1 MTRALL
7 ALPLALALGTEHRA
21 LSSEIPPKGGNYRV
35 ASGSTEHRALS
46 TQHPAPVDQAFKVPA
61 AGEAVAVIHASCERC
76 DWGVEGREA
85 AVVRILVDGK
95 YSQHLALARGA
106 DDADYHVSLGAIAVG
121 DHQLRIEAD
130 PALSSPQAGAAA
142 ISKVDIVVITPAGD
156 DFVAQSM
163 APFIYARPNTVGKF
177 TDLPVFMWYEIVPVP
192 QGRQFRY
199 SVIFTNEDGGTA
211 TDRLMATWGRTTDV
225 EFVYGVTLNGQG
237 KIVAEEFQGPG
248 HEVPAFGGK
257 HEGLHPL
264 EWVSTD
270 NNMVSESG
278 PTEIRYAPTPQ
289 RFDLTGKSREVVMD
303 AHPWIYTLAA
313 KEMVREKKLVEDAA
327 AGSGRIPDSRRFVF
341 VEACT
346 ELENAAVAFS
356 VHAPDASGTARW
368 FDADRGLPQFRIV
381 RTGCFRG
388 GVPLPAGAGKPDAIR
403 FKAYSLPARAGA
415 PAPSGPATVV
425 LTQVNGVFTVADTY
439 EQRPL
444 GFSWKGS
451 VPLAL
456 NGDWHEVSIR

>member
-1 MTRALL
+1 MIRTVVTALL
-7 ALPLALALGTEHRA
+7 VALSTGHRA
-21 LSSEIPPKGGNYRV
+21 P
-35 ASGSTEHRALS
+35 STEHSA
-46 TQHPAPVDQAFKVPA
+46 PVPVDQAFRVPT

-85 AVVRILVDGK
+85 AAVRIVVDGR
-95 YSQHLALARGA
+95 YSQHLLLARGA
-106 DDADYHVSLGAIAVG
+106 DDADYHVTLGPVAAG
-121 DHQLRIEAD
+121 DHRLRIEAD
-130 PALSSPQAGAAA
+130 PTLSSAQAGRATV
-142 ISKVDIVVITPAGD
+142 SKVDILVITPAGD

-163 APFIYARPNTVGKF
+163 APFIYARPDTVGKF

-192 QGRQFRY
+192 EGRQFRY

-237 KIVAEEFQGPG
+237 KVVAEEFQGPN
-248 HEVPAFGGK
+248 HEVPAFRGK
-257 HEGLHPL
+257 HEAGHPL

-278 PTEIRYAPTPQ
+278 PAEVRYAPMPQ
-289 RFDLTGKSREVVMD
+289 RFDLTGASREIVMD

-313 KEMVREKKLVEDAA
+313 KEMVREKKLVDEAP
-327 AGSGRIPDSRRFVF
+327 AGSGKIPDSRRFVF

-346 ELENAAVAFS
+346 ELQNAAVAFS
-356 VHAPDASGTARW
+356 VRAPDASGTARW

-388 GVPLPAGAGKPDAIR
+388 GVPLPAGGGRPDAIR
-403 FKAYSLPARAGA
+403 FKAYSLPPRENA
-415 PAPSGPATVV
+415 PAPTGPSSVV
-425 LTQVNGVFTVADTY
+425 LTRVNGVFTIDDAY
-439 EQRPL
+439 QPRPM

-451 VPLAL
+451 SLLTL
-456 NGDWHEVSIR
+456 NGEWHEVPIR

>member
-1 MTRALL
+1 MLRALGL
-7 ALPLALALGTEHRA
+7 
-21 LSSEIPPKGGNYRV
+21 
-35 ASGSTEHRALS
+35 ALS
-46 TQHPAPVDQAFKVPA
+46 TAFAFATAATGPAAVPVDQLFKVPA

-85 AVVRILVDGK
+85 AAVRISVDGK
-95 YSQHLALARGA
+95 YSQHLLLARGA
-106 DDADYHVSLGAIAVG
+106 DDADYHVSLGAMAVG
-121 DHQLRIEAD
+121 DHTLRIEAD
-130 PALSSPQAGAAA
+130 PALSSPQAGAAV

-163 APFIYARPNTVGKF
+163 APVVYARPNTVGKF

-192 QGRQFRY
+192 LGRQFRY

-225 EFVYGVTLNGQG
+225 EFVYGVTLNGRG
-237 KIVAEEFQGPG
+237 TIVAEEFQGPG
-248 HEVPAFGGK
+248 HEVPAFKGQHQGS
-257 HEGLHPL
+257 HPL

-278 PTEIRYAPTPQ
+278 PTEIRYAPAPQ
-289 RFDLTGKSREVVMD
+289 RFDLTGASREVVMD

-327 AGSGRIPDSRRFVF
+327 PGSGRIPDSRRFVF

-346 ELENAAVAFS
+346 ELDNAAVAFS

-403 FKAYSLPARAGA
+403 FKAYSLPPRAGV
-415 PAPSGPATVV
+415 PAPSGPAAAV
-425 LTQVNGVFTVADTY
+425 LTRINGVFTVADSY
-439 EQRPL
+439 ELRPV

-451 VPLAL
+451 VPLAI
-456 NGDWHEVSIR
+456 NGEWNDVPIR

>member
-1 MTRALL
+1 
-7 ALPLALALGTEHRA
+7 
-21 LSSEIPPKGGNYRV
+21 V
-35 ASGSTEHRALS
+35 
-46 TQHPAPVDQAFKVPA
+46 PVDQAFKAPA

-85 AVVRILVDGK
+85 AAVRILVDGK
-95 YSQHLALARGA
+95 YSQHLLLARGA
-106 DDADYHVSLGAIAVG
+106 ADADYHVSLGPIAAG
-121 DHQLRIEAD
+121 DHRLRIEAD
-130 PALSSPQAGAAA
+130 ATLSSPQAGPAVIA
-142 ISKVDIVVITPAGD
+142 KVDIVVITPAGD

-163 APFIYARPNTVGKF
+163 APILYARPNTVGRF
-177 TDLPVFMWYEIVPVP
+177 TDLPVFMWYEILSVPR
-192 QGRQFRY
+192 GRQFRY

-225 EFVYGVTLNGQG
+225 EYVYGVTLNGQG
-237 KIVAEEFQGPG
+237 TIVAEEFQGPG
-248 HEVPAFGGK
+248 HEVPAFRGK

-270 NNMVSESG
+270 NNMVSETG
-278 PTEIRYAPTPQ
+278 PTEIRYALAPQ
-289 RFDLTGKSREVVMD
+289 RFDLTGASREIVMD

-313 KEMVREKKLVEDAA
+313 KEMVREKKLLDDAP

-346 ELENAAVAFS
+346 ELQHAAVAFS
-356 VHAPDASGTARW
+356 VHAQDAAGTAQW

-388 GVPLPAGAGKPDAIR
+388 GVPLPAGAGRPDAIR
-403 FKAYSLPARAGA
+403 FKAYSLPVRGNA
-415 PAPSGPATVV
+415 PAPAGPAAVV
-425 LTQVNGVFTVADTY
+425 LTRVNGVFTIDDNY
-439 EQRPL
+439 QPRPS
-444 GFSWKGS
+444 GFTWTGA

-456 NGDWHEVSIR
+456 NGAWHEVPIRIGSAVRDMISVELFNCGPARPRRGVECPRSWTRTGCPAPSHV

>member
-1 MTRALL
+1 MTRELTFVASLVL
-7 ALPLALALGTEHRA
+7 AAVQPGMAPPLA
-21 LSSEIPPKGGNYRV
+21 
-35 ASGSTEHRALS
+35 
-46 TQHPAPVDQAFKVPA
+46 DQTFRVPA
-61 AGEAVAVIHASCERC
+61 AGEGVAVIHASCGRC

-85 AVVRILVDGK
+85 AALKISIDGT
-95 YSQHLALARGA
+95 YSQHLLLARGS
-106 DDADYHVSLGAIAVG
+106 DDADYHVSLGPMAVG
-121 DHQLRIEAD
+121 DHKLRVEVD
-130 PALSSPQAGAAA
+130 PKLSSPQAGPAA

-163 APFIYARPNTVGKF
+163 APVLYARPNTVGRF

-225 EFVYGVTLNGQG
+225 EFVYGVTLNGRGQV
-237 KIVAEEFQGPG
+237 VAEEFQGPN
-248 HEVPAFGGK
+248 HEVPSFRGR
-257 HEGLHPL
+257 HEGAHPL

-278 PTEIRYAPTPQ
+278 PTEVRYAPAPQ
-289 RFDLTGKSREVVMD
+289 RFDLTDASREIVMD

-313 KEMVREKKLVEDAA
+313 REMAREKKLVEDAA
-327 AGSGRIPDSRRFVF
+327 PGSGKIPDSRRFAF

-346 ELENAAVAFS
+346 DLQNAAVAFS
-356 VHAPDASGTARW
+356 VHAPDASGAARW

-388 GVPLPAGAGKPDAIR
+388 GVPLPPGAGRPDAIR
-403 FKAYSLPARAGA
+403 FKAYSLPPRDNVPPPAGA
-415 PAPSGPATVV
+415 ASVV
-425 LTQVNGVFTVADTY
+425 LTRVNNVFTIADSY
-439 EQRPL
+439 EPKPM
-444 GFSWKGS
+444 GFSWKGA

-456 NGDWHEVSIR
+456 NGDWHELPLRRP